1 MFIVLRPVATFH
13 VVHVVTI
20 LRGVGGVDVVKDQS
34 VAAKL
39 QICRSRFAVPVLVAA
54 VQVRVEALKLIG
66 ALELVLLGL
75 AETDQE
81 GSTANCLQ

>member
-1 MFIVLRPVATFH
+1 MFFISRPVAAFH
-13 VVHVVTI
+13 VVHVVAV
-20 LRGVGGVDVVKDQS
+20 LRGVGGVDVIKDQS
-34 VAAKL
+34 VATKL
-39 QICRSRFAVPVLVAA
+39 QVGRSRFAVPVLVTA

-75 AETDQE
+75 AEADQE